1 MLAWAVFLFDVLPL
15 KLILSVMRLMY
26 TQYGRPAFCLP
37 FLLACVIEC
46 CAAACR
52 GVRCVALR
60 AAVAALLLSCV
71 CLAVA
76 GGAEKN
82 ALKERWTAYLKEYVQ
97 HTPGRKFYLNEINKI
112 NRSNADSLKPAQL
125 AASYYPMCKMFTEK
139 GDFLSEVLFARMV
152 FNEVKKTAATKT
164 DFLIMAKYANS
175 AGIGYAM
182 LGFHEEGRKMFD
194 RGSAIARKY
203 GLNDVLVQIYTN
215 QAQLYYDT
223 HDYAKALRMLISL
236 KSLAGASSILY
247 NNMALVYC
255 GQKDMPKAIA
265 CLDSALQCAA
275 GNRDVLSRVYIN
287 KGGLLTEMGKYKE
300 AERALVMAE
309 KTLPGEK
316 FTVSELMIRLN
327 FVQLYIAMGQKHKA
341 LSEIGYIEEKVIPKQ
356 SDAIKGKYLKEI
368 ATLYMKLNYYERASR
383 CLQESMK
390 LNDSLNFD
398 NQKRQLFQ
406 MMTWYDIAQLRNDNM
421 ELKMKYD
428 FANIK
433 LRNRTIIAVAT
444 ILVAVLL
451 SVLVVV
457 SIKKRKNEQR
467 QSAII
472 LEQEKKLRML
482 EQKEHEWEKK
492 RMESEIGKKSREL
505 TTFSIDLSSIDNLH
519 KNICEELAE
528 LSKDIAEEDTRKR
541 VNAISLKLRQQTAN
555 RLNEGFKTYFNEVSP
570 LFDAKL
576 KEAHPNLT
584 QNDCRLCAYI
594 YMGLTSKEIS
604 QITFREVES
613 VEKSRNRLRKKISLG
628 SDVSIRGYLQSIIDD
643 GQDCAS

>member
-26 TQYGRPAFCLP
+26 TQYGRPALCLP

-52 GVRCVALR
+52 GVRCMALR

-71 CLAVA
+71 CPAVA

-175 AGIGYAM
+175 AGIGYTM

-194 RGSAIARKY
+194 RAAAIARKH
-203 GLNDVLVQIYTN
+203 GFRKVLSQIYTN

-223 HDYAKALRMLISL
+223 HDYAKALRLLENI
-236 KSLAGASSILY
+236 KILAGASSILY

-300 AERALVMAE
+300 AEKALVMAE

-433 LRNRTIIAVAT
+433 LRNRTIISVAT

-505 TTFSIDLSSIDNLH
+505 TTFSIDSLH

-643 GQDCAS
+643 GQDSAS

>member
-1 MLAWAVFLFDVLPL
+1 
-15 KLILSVMRLMY
+15 MRLMY
-26 TQYGRPAFCLP
+26 TQYGRPALCLP
-37 FLLACVIEC
+37 FLFACVIEC
-46 CAAACR
+46 CSAACR

-71 CLAVA
+71 CPAVA
-76 GGAEKN
+76 GRTEKN

-97 HTPGRKFYLNEINKI
+97 HTSGEKFYLNEISKI

-139 GDFLSEVLFARMV
+139 GDFLAEILFARQIYNDV
-152 FNEVKKTAATKT
+152 RKQAKTEA

-175 AGIGYAM
+175 AGIGYTA
-182 LGFHEEGRKMFD
+182 LKFYDEAKKMFD
-194 RGSAIARKY
+194 SGMRIARKY
-203 GLNDVLVQIYTN
+203 GFKEVLAHIYTN

-223 HDYAKALRMLISL
+223 EDYVKAQRLLGELRKIT
-236 KSLAGASSILY
+236 GPDPVLY
-247 NNMALVYC
+247 NNMALLFDK
-255 GQKDMPKAIA
+255 QNDKKKALLYFDKA
-265 CLDSALQCAA
+265 VTCAE
-275 GNRDVLSRVYIN
+275 GNDDLLSRIYTN
-287 KGGLLTEMGKYKE
+287 MGGMLIEMKKYDR
-300 AERALVMAE
+300 AELCLVKADE
-309 KTLPGEK
+309 FSNGNN
-316 FTVSELMIRLN
+316 FTVSRLMILLN
-327 FVQLYIAMGQKHKA
+327 FVQLRIATGNRKKA
-341 LSEIGYIEEKVIPKQ
+341 LEEMYYIEKHIMPGQ
-356 SDAIKGKYLKEI
+356 SDAIKGKYLQEI
-368 ATLYMKLNYYERASR
+368 AELYMQLGNYVEASK

-406 MMTWYDIAQLRNDNM
+406 MMTWYDIAQLRSDNM
-421 ELKMKYD
+421 ELKMKYEL
-428 FANIK
+428 ASVQ
-433 LRNRTIIAVAT
+433 LRNRTLTAVAT
-444 ILVAVLL
+444 LLVALLL
-451 SVLVVV
+451 SVLAVVAV
-457 SIKKRKNEQR
+457 KKRRNEQR

-541 VNAISLKLRQQTAN
+541 VNGISLKLRQQTAS
-555 RLNEGFKTYFNEVSP
+555 RLSEGFKKYFNEVSP
-570 LFDAKL
+570 MFDTKL

-584 QNDCRLCAYI
+584 ANDCRLCAYI

-613 VEKSRNRLRKKISLG
+613 VEKSRNRLRKKINLP
-628 SDVSIRGYLQSIIDD
+628 SDVSIRSYLSHVIDED
-643 GQDCAS
+643 QEAHEHHDTQWS

>member
-1 MLAWAVFLFDVLPL
+1 
-15 KLILSVMRLMY
+15 MY
-26 TQYGRPAFCLP
+26 TQYGRPALCLP

-52 GVRCVALR
+52 GVRCMALR

-71 CLAVA
+71 CPAVA

-175 AGIGYAM
+175 AGIGYTM

-194 RGSAIARKY
+194 RAAAIARKH
-203 GLNDVLVQIYTN
+203 GFRKVLSQIYTN

-223 HDYAKALRMLISL
+223 HDYAKALRLLENI
-236 KSLAGASSILY
+236 KILAGASSILY

-300 AERALVMAE
+300 AEKALVMAE

-433 LRNRTIIAVAT
+433 LRNRTIISVAT

-505 TTFSIDLSSIDNLH
+505 TTFSIDSLH

-643 GQDCAS
+643 GQDSAS

>member
-1 MLAWAVFLFDVLPL
+1 MDIASDTLCVRSWLGSAGPAGRRSGAGVCCRLSRAVL
-15 KLILSVMRLMY
+15 
-26 TQYGRPAFCLP
+26 T
-37 FLLACVIEC
+37 LLLV
-46 CAAACR
+46 
-52 GVRCVALR
+52 
-60 AAVAALLLSCV
+60 VAALPV
-71 CLAVA
+71 CA
-76 GGAEKN
+76 GGGKEDYR
-82 ALKERWTAYLKEYVQ
+82 ERWTSCLKEYVQ
-97 HTPGRKFYLNEINKI
+97 HTSYEKFYLNEIDKI
-112 NRSNADSLKPAQL
+112 NRSNADSVKPGQL
-125 AASYYPMCKMFTEK
+125 AASYYPMCKMFTER
-139 GDFLSEVLFARMV
+139 GEFLAEILFARQV
-152 FNEVKKTAATKT
+152 FNDLGKTAAASS
-164 DFLIMAKYANS
+164 DYFIMAKYANS
-175 AGIGYAM
+175 AGIGYTA
-182 LGFHEEGRKMFD
+182 LRFYDEALKMFD
-194 RGSAIARKY
+194 KGTAIARKY
-203 GLNDVLVQIYTN
+203 GFRDVLSQIYTN

-223 HDYAKALRMLISL
+223 GEYGKALNLLEIKIKKL
-236 KSLAGASSILY
+236 GYVDASLY
-247 NNMALVYC
+247 NNIALVYSSL
-255 GQKDMPKAIA
+255 GKHTEAIA
-265 CLDSALQCAA
+265 YLDSALHLAEGDA
-275 GNRDVLSRVYIN
+275 ELSARIYTN

-300 AERALVMAE
+300 AESALVMAE

-406 MMTWYDIAQLRNDNM
+406 LMTWYDIAQLRNDNM

-505 TTFSIDLSSIDNLH
+505 ATFSIDLSSIDALH
-519 KNICEELAE
+519 ENICEELAGLAGDVHDDE
-528 LSKDIAEEDTRKR
+528 IRHRINT
-541 VNAISLKLRQQTAN
+541 ISLTLRRQTSS
-555 RLNEGFKTYFNEVSP
+555 RLSEGFKKYFNEVSP

-576 KEAHPNLT
+576 KEKHPNLT
-584 QNDCRLCAYI
+584 ANDCRLCAYI

-604 QITFREVES
+604 QLTFREVES
-613 VEKSRNRLRKKISLG
+613 VEKSRNRLRKKISLP
-628 SDVSIRGYLQSIIDD
+628 SDMPIRGYLMQVVD
-643 GQDCAS
+643 GDSAAADGRPAVSDADAAS

>member
-1 MLAWAVFLFDVLPL
+1 MPL

-26 TQYGRPAFCLP
+26 TQYGRPALCLS
-37 FLLACVIEC
+37 FLFACVIEC
-46 CAAACR
+46 CAAACRFLCR

-71 CLAVA
+71 CPAVA

-97 HTPGRKFYLNEINKI
+97 NTPSSKFYMNEINKI

-152 FNEVKKTAATKT
+152 FNEVKKTASKKT

-175 AGIGYAM
+175 AGIGYTM

-194 RGSAIARKY
+194 RAAAIARKH
-203 GLNDVLVQIYTN
+203 GFRKVLSQIYTN

-255 GQKDMPKAIA
+255 GQKDMPTAIA
-265 CLDSALQCAA
+265 CLDSAIQCAA
-275 GNRDVLSRVYIN
+275 GNRDLLSRVYIN

-300 AERALVMAE
+300 AESALVMAE
-309 KTLPGEK
+309 KTLPSEK

-433 LRNRTIIAVAT
+433 LRNRTIISVAT

-541 VNAISLKLRQQTAN
+541 VNGISLKLRQQTAN

-643 GQDCAS
+643 GQDSAS

>member
-1 MLAWAVFLFDVLPL
+1 MINWFNF
-15 KLILSVMRLMY
+15 MRLMDIASD
-26 TQYGRPAFCLP
+26 TLCVRSWLGSAGPAGRRSGAGVCCRLSRAVLT
-37 FLLACVIEC
+37 LLLV
-46 CAAACR
+46 
-52 GVRCVALR
+52 
-60 AAVAALLLSCV
+60 VAALPV
-71 CLAVA
+71 CA
-76 GGAEKN
+76 GGGKEDYR
-82 ALKERWTAYLKEYVQ
+82 ERWTSCLKEYVQ
-97 HTPGRKFYLNEINKI
+97 HTSYEKFYLNEIDKI
-112 NRSNADSLKPAQL
+112 NRSNADSVKPGQL
-125 AASYYPMCKMFTEK
+125 AASYYPMCKMFTER
-139 GDFLSEVLFARMV
+139 GEFLAEILFARQV
-152 FNEVKKTAATKT
+152 FNDLGKTAAASS
-164 DFLIMAKYANS
+164 DYFIMAKYANS
-175 AGIGYAM
+175 AGIGYTA
-182 LGFHEEGRKMFD
+182 LRFYDEALKMFD
-194 RGSAIARKY
+194 KGTAIARKY
-203 GLNDVLVQIYTN
+203 GFRDVLSQIYTN

-223 HDYAKALRMLISL
+223 GEYGKALNLLEIKIKKL
-236 KSLAGASSILY
+236 GYVDASLY
-247 NNMALVYC
+247 NNIALVYSSL
-255 GQKDMPKAIA
+255 GKHTEAIA
-265 CLDSALQCAA
+265 YLDSALHLAEGDA
-275 GNRDVLSRVYIN
+275 ELSARIYTN

-300 AERALVMAE
+300 AESALVMAE

-406 MMTWYDIAQLRNDNM
+406 LMTWYDIAQLRNDNM

-505 TTFSIDLSSIDNLH
+505 ATFSIDLSSIDALH
-519 KNICEELAE
+519 ENICEELAGLAGDVHDDE
-528 LSKDIAEEDTRKR
+528 IRHRINT
-541 VNAISLKLRQQTAN
+541 ISLTLRRQTSS
-555 RLNEGFKTYFNEVSP
+555 RLSEGFKKYFNEVSP

-576 KEAHPNLT
+576 KEKHPNLT
-584 QNDCRLCAYI
+584 ANDCRLCAYI

-604 QITFREVES
+604 QLTFREVES
-613 VEKSRNRLRKKISLG
+613 VEKSRNRLRKKISLP
-628 SDVSIRGYLQSIIDD
+628 SDMPIRGYLMQVVD
-643 GQDCAS
+643 GDSAAADGRPAVSDADAAS

>member
-1 MLAWAVFLFDVLPL
+1 M
-15 KLILSVMRLMY
+15 
-26 TQYGRPAFCLP
+26 
-37 FLLACVIEC
+37 
-46 CAAACR
+46 
-52 GVRCVALR
+52 ALR

-71 CLAVA
+71 CPAVA

-152 FNEVKKTAATKT
+152 FNEVKKTASKKT

-175 AGIGYAM
+175 AGIGYAK
-182 LGFHEEGRKMFD
+182 LGFHEESFNMFD
-194 RGSAIARKY
+194 IGLRIARKY
-203 GLNDVLVQIYTN
+203 GFKWVLSQIYIN

-223 HDYAKALRMLISL
+223 GNYVRAHDLLNKIMKLTAPN
-236 KSLAGASSILY
+236 SILY
-247 NNMALVYC
+247 NNMALIYFK
-255 GQKDMPKAIA
+255 QNNMREAIT
-265 CLDSALQCAA
+265 CLDRALVYAVGDKDLQ
-275 GNRDVLSRVYIN
+275 SRIYIN
-287 KGGLLTEMGKYKE
+287 KGGLLIEMGKYKD
-300 AERALVMAE
+300 AE
-309 KTLPGEK
+309 KCLVAAEKILPK
-316 FTVSELMIRLN
+316 NKLTVSELIIKLN
-327 FVQLYIAMGQKHKA
+327 FVQLYIAINQKRKA
-341 LSEIGYIEEKVIPKQ
+341 FVEMENIEKYVIPKQ

-541 VNAISLKLRQQTAN
+541 VNGISLKLRQQTAN

-643 GQDCAS
+643 GQDYAS

>member
-1 MLAWAVFLFDVLPL
+1 MPL

-26 TQYGRPAFCLP
+26 TQYGRPALCLP
-37 FLLACVIEC
+37 FLLACVIEF

-71 CLAVA
+71 CPAVA

-152 FNEVKKTAATKT
+152 FNEVKKTASKKT

-175 AGIGYAM
+175 AGIGYTM

-194 RGSAIARKY
+194 RAAAIARKH
-203 GLNDVLVQIYTN
+203 GFRKVLSQIYTN

-255 GQKDMPKAIA
+255 GQKDMPTAIA
-265 CLDSALQCAA
+265 CLDSAIQCAA

-300 AERALVMAE
+300 AESALVMAE

-406 MMTWYDIAQLRNDNM
+406 MMTWYDIAQLRN
-421 ELKMKYD
+421 
-428 FANIK
+428 
-433 LRNRTIIAVAT
+433 RTIISVAT

-541 VNAISLKLRQQTAN
+541 VNGISLKLRQQTAN

-643 GQDCAS
+643 GQDSAS

>member
-1 MLAWAVFLFDVLPL
+1 
-15 KLILSVMRLMY
+15 
-26 TQYGRPAFCLP
+26 
-37 FLLACVIEC
+37 
-46 CAAACR
+46 
-52 GVRCVALR
+52 
-60 AAVAALLLSCV
+60 
-71 CLAVA
+71 
-76 GGAEKN
+76 
-82 ALKERWTAYLKEYVQ
+82 
-97 HTPGRKFYLNEINKI
+97 
-112 NRSNADSLKPAQL
+112 
-125 AASYYPMCKMFTEK
+125 
-139 GDFLSEVLFARMV
+139 
-152 FNEVKKTAATKT
+152 
-164 DFLIMAKYANS
+164 
-175 AGIGYAM
+175 
-182 LGFHEEGRKMFD
+182 
-194 RGSAIARKY
+194 
-203 GLNDVLVQIYTN
+203 
-215 QAQLYYDT
+215 
-223 HDYAKALRMLISL
+223 
-236 KSLAGASSILY
+236 
-247 NNMALVYC
+247 
-255 GQKDMPKAIA
+255 
-265 CLDSALQCAA
+265 
-275 GNRDVLSRVYIN
+275 
-287 KGGLLTEMGKYKE
+287 
-300 AERALVMAE
+300 
-309 KTLPGEK
+309 
-316 FTVSELMIRLN
+316 
-327 FVQLYIAMGQKHKA
+327 
-341 LSEIGYIEEKVIPKQ
+341 
-356 SDAIKGKYLKEI
+356 
-368 ATLYMKLNYYERASR
+368 
-383 CLQESMK
+383 
-390 LNDSLNFD
+390 
-398 NQKRQLFQ
+398 
-406 MMTWYDIAQLRNDNM
+406 M

-433 LRNRTIIAVAT
+433 LRNRTIISVAT

-541 VNAISLKLRQQTAN
+541 VNGISLKLRQQTAN

-643 GQDCAS
+643 GQDSVS

>member
-1 MLAWAVFLFDVLPL
+1 MDIASDTLCVRPWLGSAGPAGRRSGAGMCCRLSRAVF
-15 KLILSVMRLMY
+15 
-26 TQYGRPAFCLP
+26 T
-37 FLLACVIEC
+37 LLLVF
-46 CAAACR
+46 
-52 GVRCVALR
+52 
-60 AAVAALLLSCV
+60 AALPV
-71 CLAVA
+71 CA
-76 GGAEKN
+76 GGGKEDYR
-82 ALKERWTAYLKEYVQ
+82 ERWTSCLKEYVQ
-97 HTPGRKFYLNEINKI
+97 HTSYEKFYLNEIDKI
-112 NRSNADSLKPAQL
+112 NRSNADSVKPGQL
-125 AASYYPMCKMFTEK
+125 AASYYPMCKMFTER
-139 GDFLSEVLFARMV
+139 GEFLAEILFARQV
-152 FNEVKKTAATKT
+152 FNDLGKTAAASS
-164 DFLIMAKYANS
+164 DYFIMAKYANS

-275 GNRDVLSRVYIN
+275 GNKDVLSRVYIN

-406 MMTWYDIAQLRNDNM
+406 LMTWYDIAQLRNDNM
-421 ELKMKYD
+421 QLKMKYE
-428 FANIK
+428 FANIQ

-472 LEQEKKLRML
+472 LEQEKKLHL
-482 EQKEHEWEKK
+482 FEQKEHEREKT
-492 RMESEIGKKSREL
+492 RMETEIGRKNREL
-505 TTFSIDLSSIDNLH
+505 ATFSIDLSSIDALH
-519 KNICEELAE
+519 ENICEELAGLAGDVHDDE
-528 LSKDIAEEDTRKR
+528 IRHRINT
-541 VNAISLKLRQQTAN
+541 ISLTLRRQTSS
-555 RLNEGFKTYFNEVSP
+555 RLSEGFKKYFNEVSP

-576 KEAHPNLT
+576 KEKHPNLT
-584 QNDCRLCAYI
+584 ANDCRLCAYI

-604 QITFREVES
+604 QLTFREVES
-613 VEKSRNRLRKKISLG
+613 VEKSRNRLRKKISLP
-628 SDVSIRGYLQSIIDD
+628 SDMPIRGYLMQVVD
-643 GQDCAS
+643 GDPAAADGRSAVSDADAAS

>member
-1 MLAWAVFLFDVLPL
+1 MPL

-26 TQYGRPAFCLP
+26 TQYGRPALCLP
-37 FLLACVIEC
+37 FLFACVIEC

-71 CLAVA
+71 CPAVA
-76 GGAEKN
+76 GRAEKN

-139 GDFLSEVLFARMV
+139 GDFLAEVLFSRMV
-152 FNEVKKTAATKT
+152 FNEVKKTASKKT
-164 DFLIMAKYANS
+164 DFQIMAKYANS
-175 AGIGYAM
+175 AGIGYTM
-182 LGFHEEGRKMFD
+182 LGFHEESRKMFD
-194 RGSAIARKY
+194 AGSAIARKH
-203 GLNDVLVQIYTN
+203 GLKNELSQIYTN

-223 HDYAKALRMLISL
+223 GDYDKAHAFLEKIKKLTGTGSV
-236 KSLAGASSILY
+236 LY
-247 NNMALVYC
+247 NNMALVYFRQNKM
-255 GQKDMPKAIA
+255 GEALA
-265 CLDSALQCAA
+265 CLDSALTHAA
-275 GNRDVLSRVYIN
+275 GDKDVQSRIYIN

-300 AERALVMAE
+300 AERCLKIAE
-309 KTLPGEK
+309 KVLPSDK
-316 FTVSELMIRLN
+316 LTVSELTIRLN
-327 FVQLYIAMGQKHKA
+327 FVQLYIATGQKRKA
-341 LSEIGYIEEKVIPKQ
+341 LAEMEDIEKLVMPRQ
-356 SDAIKGKYLKEI
+356 SDAIKGKYLKEV

-433 LRNRTIIAVAT
+433 LRNSMIIAVAT

-528 LSKDIAEEDTRKR
+528 LSKDIAEEYTRKR
-541 VNAISLKLRQQTAN
+541 VNGISLKLRQQTAN

-643 GQDCAS
+643 GQDSAS

>member
-1 MLAWAVFLFDVLPL
+1 MPL

-26 TQYGRPAFCLP
+26 TQYGRPALCLP
-37 FLLACVIEC
+37 FLFACVIEC
-46 CAAACR
+46 CAAACRFLCR

-71 CLAVA
+71 CPAVA
-76 GGAEKN
+76 GRAEKN

-97 HTPGRKFYLNEINKI
+97 NTPSSKFYMNEINKI

-125 AASYYPMCKMFTEK
+125 AASYYPMCMMFTEK
-139 GDFLSEVLFARMV
+139 GDFLAEVLFARMV
-152 FNEVKKTAATKT
+152 FNEVKKTASKKT

-182 LGFHEEGRKMFD
+182 LGFHDEGRKMFD
-194 RGSAIARKY
+194 RAAAIARKH
-203 GLNDVLVQIYTN
+203 GFRKVLSQIYTN

-265 CLDSALQCAA
+265 CLDSAIQCAA
-275 GNRDVLSRVYIN
+275 GNRDLLSRVYIN

-300 AERALVMAE
+300 AESALVMAE

-433 LRNRTIIAVAT
+433 LRNSMIIVVAT

-541 VNAISLKLRQQTAN
+541 VNGISLKLRQQTAN

-643 GQDCAS
+643 GQDSAS

>member
-1 MLAWAVFLFDVLPL
+1 M
-15 KLILSVMRLMY
+15 
-26 TQYGRPAFCLP
+26 
-37 FLLACVIEC
+37 
-46 CAAACR
+46 
-52 GVRCVALR
+52 ALR

-71 CLAVA
+71 CPAVA

-152 FNEVKKTAATKT
+152 FNEVKKTASKKA

-175 AGIGYAM
+175 AGIGYTM
-182 LGFHEEGRKMFD
+182 LGFHDEGRKMFD
-194 RGSAIARKY
+194 RAAAIARKH
-203 GLNDVLVQIYTN
+203 GFRKVLSQIYTN

-223 HDYAKALRMLISL
+223 HDYAKALRLLENI
-236 KSLAGASSILY
+236 KILAGASSILY

-255 GQKDMPKAIA
+255 GQKNMPKAIA

-300 AERALVMAE
+300 AESALVMAE

-433 LRNRTIIAVAT
+433 LR
-444 ILVAVLL
+444 
-451 SVLVVV
+451 
-457 SIKKRKNEQR
+457 KNEQR

-541 VNAISLKLRQQTAN
+541 VNGISLKLRQQTAN

-643 GQDCAS
+643 GQDSAS